1 MVSNA
6 AEDARTSHPCESGAS
21 FLKATQGA
29 GVAKFS
35 RLARK
40 ISGGV

>member
-29 GVAKFS
+29 GVAKILKT
-35 RLARK
+35 REE